1 MSITFHCA
9 CGARLRAESRH
20 AGRYSKCPTCMSR
33 LFVPKPEVLAVLNP
47 RLRLGLPATAP
58 GHNLRGHHETPAPT
72 RSGSAR
78 GSDRTSGEDDAR
90 GRLFGAA
97 ARG

>member
-33 LFVPKPEVLAVLNP
+33 LFVPKPDVLEVLNP
-47 RLRLGLPATAP
+47 RLRRGQPSAASA
-58 GHNLRGHHETPAPT
+58 HHLRGHPEKSTPHH
-72 RSGSAR
+72 S
-78 GSDRTSGEDDAR
+78 
-90 GRLFGAA
+90 
-97 ARG
+97 